1 MRSPVVVVLHIG
13 SKHASKVLLVQHDH
27 MVKRV
32 SPDTADEPLTIRIL
46 PRRSRGYFD
55 FFNAHVPHSIL
66 KRLSV
71 DRVPIPQEITRCG
84 VPWEGIHELL
94 GRPLGGGVLGD
105 IKMHDA
111 TTLVSQQDEHEEHS
125 AVNGWHGEEITGDDI
140 LDMVGQKG
148 PPRG

>member
-1 MRSPVVVVLHIG
+1 M
-13 SKHASKVLLVQHDH
+13 LLVQHDH

-32 SPDTADEPLTIRIL
+32 SPDTADDPLTIGTL
-46 PRRSRGYFD
+46 PRRSRGDFD
-55 FFNAHVPHSIL
+55 LFNTHVAYSIL

-71 DRVPIPQEITRCG
+71 DRVPIPQEIPRGG

-111 TTLVSQQDEHEEHS
+111 TTLVSQNFS
-125 AVNGWHGEEITGDDI
+125 I
-140 LDMVGQKG
+140 
-148 PPRG
+148 